1 MRPRDLD
8 AGVHRLH
15 RDGGA
20 VTEGKKRRHAAVDAA
35 DVRRPEA
42 KREPELEDDLDAEN
56 ERAGDGDRFVTIRR
70 VSSGLEADR
79 LRVLL
84 EDEGI
89 VATTQGAGHSA
100 LTGGLMDPI
109 LELRL
114 QVPERDAERAL
125 EILEALEEPE
135 EPAVAPPGED
145 DELRGDGPFRS
156 GAITEARSPRK
167 PNVALAAALI
177 VPMFIGVFGAG
188 HFYARRPGRGIA
200 LLATA
205 WLAIVAAFAS
215 GHIELC
221 LVAPLVAIVDGFAAA
236 SAIRAET
243 REREAI
249 RRTPKVKRARRA
261 RA

>member
-1 MRPRDLD
+1 LS
-8 AGVHRLH
+8 G
-15 RDGGA
+15 
-20 VTEGKKRRHAAVDAA
+20 GKKIRRAAVEPG
-35 DVRRPEA
+35 DVARPEA
-42 KREPELEDDLDAEN
+42 EREGELEDDLETEDGED
-56 ERAGDGDRFVTIRR
+56 RAGDGRDRFVTIRH
-70 VSSGLEADR
+70 VASGLEADR

-100 LTGGLMDPI
+100 LTGGLMDPM
-109 LELRL
+109 LSLRL

-125 EILEALEEPE
+125 EILEALEDPE
-135 EPAVAPPGED
+135 EQAVEPPDED

-156 GAITEARSPRK
+156 GAITETRPTRK

-205 WLAIVAAFAS
+205 WFAIAAAVVT
-215 GHIELC
+215 GRAELF
-221 LVAPLVAIVDGFAAA
+221 LIAPLVAIVDGFAAA
-236 SAIRAET
+236 SAIRAEA
-243 REREAI
+243 RDGEAL
-249 RRTPKVKRARRA
+249 RRR
-261 RA
+261 